1 MFHHVREEYF
11 GASLGAKWCAGV
23 SRGGC
28 EGLRLRSRPT
38 CGPTSPA
45 SKRTYLQNR
54 EPCTPCRRYITV
66 FATKFAL
73 RSFRIPNASR
83 CVENSTAC
91 PSRTRFGR
99 PTDTLSARDCKGGA
113 PILAQEEEK
122 TALPHVEQAHGRSP
136 MCTAT
141 PAGHPPG
148 CTAKLTETGR
158 KRSLSVSAWSKTAP
172 RPTEEASAMTKC
184 WALVRKGCKTG
195 ADVTAARS
203 KPA

>member
-1 MFHHVREEYF
+1 VHRRVP
-11 GASLGAKWCAGV
+11 G
-23 SRGGC
+23 
-28 EGLRLRSRPT
+28 RLRGPAPAFSSHLRPDLSSIEKDL
-38 CGPTSPA
+38 PSEP
-45 SKRTYLQNR
+45 RTLHAMSAVHNSFCDQVR
-54 EPCTPCRRYITV
+54 AAQLSDPKCIALCR
-66 FATKFAL
+66 
-73 RSFRIPNASR
+73 
-83 CVENSTAC
+83 NSTAC

-99 PTDTLSARDCKGGA
+99 PTDTLTARDCGGGA

-184 WALVRKGCKTG
+184 LALVRKGCKTG